1 MRNLVSIQ
9 RVLDIQPI
17 EGADKIEVATILG
30 WHVVVLKDQFKVGD
44 DVVYAE
50 VDTIMPDKPEFEF
63 LKNSQGNM
71 QRIRTIRLRKQ
82 ISQGIVFPDS
92 ILPPGE
98 YMEDQD
104 VTEIIGATKYEPKLP
119 ANLRGEAKGLFP
131 EWIPKSDETRVQN
144 LQRLLNDNKG
154 VRCYVTEKLD
164 GTSFTCY
171 LKDGVFG
178 VCSRNID
185 LKETENNLYWNIA
198 RLLDFEDKL
207 WSVHDVLPN
216 IMLQG
221 ELIGEGIQKNK
232 YDVKG
237 YSIRFFNV
245 FNIDTQEY
253 LQYQQFVSLM
263 DKLRLRTVPILEDQY
278 LLSNDIDSIVKM
290 ATGKSALRDIQRE
303 GLVIR
308 PITYTCA
315 NNRYDRISFK
325 AINPEFLLKYKDS

>member
-1 MRNLVSIQ
+1 MRNLVSVQ

-30 WHVVVLKDQFKVGD
+30 WHVVVQKDQFKVGD

-50 VDTIMPDKPEFEF
+50 IDTIFPDKPEFEF

-71 QRIRTIRLRKQ
+71 QRIRTVRLRKQ
-82 ISQGIVFPDS
+82 ISQGIAFPIT

-104 VTEIIGATKYEPKLP
+104 VTELIGATKYDPQLP

-144 LQRLLNDNKG
+144 LRRLLNDNKG

-171 LKDGVFG
+171 LKDDVFG
-178 VCSRNID
+178 VCSRNLD
-185 LKETENNLYWNIA
+185 LKETEDNLYWKVA
-198 RLLDFEDKL
+198 RELKIEERIREFYP
-207 WSVHDVLPN
+207 SSN

-232 YDVKG
+232 YDIKG

-245 FNIDTQEY
+245 FDIDKQKYVNFES
-253 LQYQQFVSLM
+253 FVTIIDSLG
-263 DKLRLRTVPILEDQY
+263 LRTVPILDDQY
-278 LLSNDIDSIVKM
+278 LLSNDIDGIVEM
-290 ATGKSALRDIQRE
+290 ATGKSTLRDIQRE

-308 PITYTCA
+308 PVTDTCSS
-315 NNRYDRISFK
+315 NRYDRISFK